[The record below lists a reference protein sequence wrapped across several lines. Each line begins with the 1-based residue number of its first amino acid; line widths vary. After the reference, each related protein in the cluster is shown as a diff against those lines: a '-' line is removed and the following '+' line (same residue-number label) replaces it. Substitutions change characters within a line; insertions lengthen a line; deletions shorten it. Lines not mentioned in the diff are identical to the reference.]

1 VSNFDEYADKFETI
15 RMTRTDG
22 VLEMHFHTHGGPLVW
37 NLTAHREFE

>member
-1 VSNFDEYADKFETI
+1 MSNFDEYADKFETI